1 MRRDFLRLN
10 LALYCFAT
18 AHSCGLRRYSR
29 GNAAILVALPQRIRA
44 GCDETLSEYAPEHE
58 LCHSAFVR
66 VATPAAAGRTAPED
80 FATAHSCGLRLTSLT
95 PQQFADCFATAHSCG
110 LRPHQK
116 NPLSPDH
123 PLCHSAFVRV
133 ATMNSSKHILLTFA
147 LPQRIRAGCDLA
159 SSTRR
164 RPKMLCHSAFVRV
177 ATAEKQCSA
186 LRICCEKV
194 DSFSSVGE
202 SGLALT
208 IFPFSFAAKA
218 TYVAINDSFGR
229 AIDRFFWC
237 EPHRN

>member
-177 ATAEKQCSA
+177 ATVILSSFVSCVAVFATAHSCG
-186 LRICCEKV
+186 LRPGQISNYQIA
-194 DSFSSVGE
+194 DSLPQRIRAGCDC
-202 SGLALT
+202 G
-208 IFPFSFAAKA
+208 KA
-218 TYVAINDSFGR
+218 MQRTANLLREGR
-229 AIDRFFWC
+229 
-237 EPHRN
+237 